1 MPFTLAAWAQS
12 VNPAGVFVSLNAV
25 PDQILTITNVINV
38 LVPPLNR
45 VIAHAAG
52 VETTAAQQAR
62 LTAPSRRVLV
72 LQRVAPTQGNAA
84 AASLPGDPHKVNDL
98 RASPL
103 PMVTGEATTFDVQS
117 TPAAAQA
124 QWGLVWFADGPI
136 APVAG
141 NMFTARATGTTV
153 LGVLVWTLVPFIF
166 AEALPRGRYQVVG
179 LRAQSAGLI
188 AARLVFAGGPSAQAP
203 WRPGVV
209 GTNTDRHLEH
219 PMFRYGQLGNFGEFE
234 DTAPPQVECLST
246 TADAAET
253 FYLDLIQSRSGP
265 G

>member
-12 VNPAGVFVSLNAV
+12 VNPAGIFVSLNAV

-62 LTAPSRRVLV
+62 LAAPSRRVLV

-103 PMVTGEATTFDVQS
+103 PMITGEASTFDINS
-117 TPAAAQA
+117 APAAVQA

-136 APVAG
+136 APLVG

-153 LGVLVWTLVPFIF
+153 LGVLVWTLVPFVL
-166 AEALPRGRYQVVG
+166 AESLPRGRYQVVG
-179 LRAQSAGLI
+179 LRAPAARLI
-188 AARLVFAGGPSAQAP
+188 AAPLAFCCGPTAHAP
-203 WRPGVV
+203 MRP
-209 GTNTDRHLEH
+209 R
-219 PMFRYGQLGNFGEFE
+219 
-234 DTAPPQVECLST
+234 APR
-246 TADAAET
+246 ADNKRPLFPANLP
-253 FYLDLIQSRSGP
+253 YDPPPNL
-265 G
+265 